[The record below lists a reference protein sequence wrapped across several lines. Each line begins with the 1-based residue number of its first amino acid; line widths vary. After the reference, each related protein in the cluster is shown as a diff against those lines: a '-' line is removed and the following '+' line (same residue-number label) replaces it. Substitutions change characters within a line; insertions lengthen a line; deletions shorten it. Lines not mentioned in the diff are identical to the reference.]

1 MPPSGHQKTGAPS
14 HASTLCRMRHSRHTF
29 ATDALNKG
37 VPLQQVAA
45 FLGNSM
51 RIVEKHYGTWG
62 DEQQRNADEA
72 LARTFQKEPDTVETD
87 GGTEPGWVEKK
98 SRLGTRKV
106 HEKRVVN

>member
-1 MPPSGHQKTGAPS
+1 
-14 HASTLCRMRHSRHTF
+14 MRHSRHTF

-72 LARTFQKEPDTVETD
+72 LARTFQKEPETVETD
-87 GGTEPGWVEKK
+87 GETEPGWVEKK
-98 SRLGTRKV
+98 SRLGTRKA